1 MLELG
6 GIIILGILAQWFA
19 WKLKNAIPIFL
30 KDNTGNL
37 TIISSYNK
45 DIEKIEKVF
54 YLVYL
59 GKPIE

>member
-30 KDNTGNL
+30 KDNTSNL
-37 TIISSYNK
+37 TIISSYSK
-45 DIEKIEKVF
+45 DIEKIEKGL
-54 YLVYL
+54 YLVSL